1 MKGAVGHGDQ
11 QTIVGRRRGFGYH
24 GAKIRSMAP
33 ATRHPTYSTDPVAS
47 RLSRSSAKRRLALAA
62 ALALALIAG
71 GAPAHAYIGPG
82 AGFAV
87 LGSFLVVIITL
98 ALAAFTLATWPLRYI
113 VRLLRGRRA
122 YARSKARRLVIVGL
136 DGLDPRLVERM
147 MEQGRLPNFARL
159 REMGSYSRLETTTPP
174 LSPVAWSTFQT
185 GVNPGRHNIYDFLAP
200 NPRTYLPE
208 LSSTEITAPRRSL
221 KLGRY
226 RIALSRPG
234 LRLLRRSQSFWK
246 VLSDHGIWST
256 ILRVPITFPPERF
269 NGLLLS
275 AMCVP
280 DLKGSQGTFCF
291 FTTAAGSTHSTGSGQ
306 ASLTIG
312 GDGRHTGGVR
322 LPLRRSGEGFTASL
336 PGPANPLT
344 GDGAEISLSFT
355 LTPRNGGAV
364 LRICG
369 QRVRLK
375 PGEYSDWVRLTFNAG
390 LGVKISGICRFLLKR
405 VEPECELYVT
415 PINIDPERPAM
426 PVSHPVTYAMYLSK
440 LLGPFATLGL
450 AEDTWALNERVI
462 DEDAFLAQTYLIHD
476 ERERMFFD
484 ALDKTRRG
492 VCACVF
498 DATDRIQHMFY
509 RYLDERHPARRAPGC
524 GTAALLN
531 GRRPSLGCDSGA
543 TAIEDIYRRAD
554 DLVGRVLERIDKD
567 TVLLVLSDHGFR
579 SFRRGVNLNSWL
591 RREGYLALADGTAS
605 GEWFSGVDWE
615 RTRAYAIGLGGI
627 YLNRKGREHRGV
639 VAGEETSALRREI
652 ADKLSGLRDADTGE
666 VAINRAFDAAEIYA
680 GPYVGEAPDLV
691 IGYNE
696 GYRTSWDGAVGKVT
710 DIVFEDNTRS
720 WSGDHCIDPA
730 LVPGVLFC
738 NRPLTAQRPRMVDI
752 AATALDLF
760 GVEVPGYMD
769 GRSLLADRPAAGAQT
784 TDDGLQTEEVEAQI
798 S

>member
-1 MKGAVGHGDQ
+1 V
-11 QTIVGRRRGFGYH
+11 
-24 GAKIRSMAP
+24 AP
-33 ATRHPTYSTDPVAS
+33 ATCDHTYSTDPVAS
-47 RLSRSSAKRRLALAA
+47 RLPRSSAKRRLALAA

-87 LGSFLVVIITL
+87 LGSFLVVIVTL
-98 ALAAFTLATWPLRYI
+98 ALAALTLATWPLRYI

-122 YARSKARRLVIVGL
+122 YARSKARRLIIVGL

-147 MEQGRLPNFARL
+147 MEQGKLPNFGRL
-159 REMGSYSRLETTTPP
+159 RETGSYSRLETTTPP

-200 NPRTYLPE
+200 NPRTHLPV

-226 RIALSRPG
+226 RIAVSRPG
-234 LRLLRRSQSFWK
+234 LRLLRRSQPFWK

-256 ILRVPITFPPERF
+256 ILRVPITFPPEKF

-291 FTTAAGSTHSTGSGQ
+291 FTTAD
-306 ASLTIG
+306 

-322 LPLRRSGEGFTASL
+322 LPLRRSGEAFAASL

-344 GDGAEISLSFT
+344 GDGAEISLPFT

-364 LRICG
+364 LRICR
-369 QRVRLK
+369 QRVRLQ
-375 PGEYSDWVRLTFNAG
+375 PGEYSNWVRLTFNAG
-390 LGVKISGICRFLLKR
+390 LGVKISGICRFLLKC
-405 VEPECELYVT
+405 VEPQCELYVT

-492 VCACVF
+492 MCACVF

-509 RYLDERHPARRAPGC
+509 RYLDERHPANKDKDTKRHA
-524 GTAALLN
+524 
-531 GRRPSLGCDSGA
+531 S
-543 TAIEDIYRRAD
+543 AIEDIYRRAD
-554 DLVGRVLERIDKD
+554 DLVGRVLDRVGEH
-567 TVLLVLSDHGFR
+567 TVVVVLSDHGFR

-591 RREGYLALADGTAS
+591 RREGYLALADGTAG

-615 RTRAYAIGLGGI
+615 RTRAYAVGLGGI
-627 YLNRKGREHRGV
+627 YLNREGREHRGA
-639 VAGEETSALRREI
+639 VAGEQASALRREI
-652 ADKLSGLRDADTGE
+652 ADKLSGLRDPDTGE
-666 VAINRAFDAAEIYA
+666 VAINRAFDAVEIYA

-710 DIVFEDNTRS
+710 DVVFEDNTRS

-730 LVPGVLFC
+730 LVSGVLFC
-738 NRPLTAQRPRMVDI
+738 NRPLAAQRPRMVDI

-769 GRSLLADRPAAGAQT
+769 GRSLLADRPAADAQT
-784 TDDGLQTEEVEAQI
+784 TDDGLQTEELEAQI
-798 S
+798 P